1 MIEPQIPAEGILIR
15 KDYGDAKSYTVPCEC
30 CGSDCEHN
38 VWVEAEETGITVTT
52 YTQQKTKWW
61 ELNRWQVI
69 WRLLTTGYVEY
80 EASIIMTKQQALNYA
95 ETLKS
100 AVNDVEDFEAQR
112 KRNGDIMNKIA
123 KKLAEESDCV

>member
-1 MIEPQIPAEGILIR
+1 MKAQQPAEGILIR
-15 KDYGDAKSYTVPCEC
+15 RDYGDAKSYTVPCEC

-38 VWVEAEETGITVTT
+38 VWIEAEETGITVTT

-61 ELNRWQVI
+61 ELNRWQII

-95 ETLKS
+95 NVLQS
-100 AVNDVEDFEAQR
+100 AIIDVEEFNKER
-112 KRNGDIMNKIA
+112 KWKADLQNRIA
-123 KKLAEESDCV
+123 TKLAKENDCV